1 MLCWEPSSHLGL
13 RGSTPRSLGHAD
25 SQAPQE
31 TMPRLPLR
39 VPFLQGLAA
48 IQGSSGHDKISSPR
62 AAPLLL
68 PSHSQGAPHSLLS
81 GSSGTLVPPTART
94 TDDGNSPASSA
105 TEGLSA
111 AAASL
116 AIIGE
121 INPLLAEILSI
132 MDATGAGE
140 EVAEGSPD
148 PEMAWDEES
157 VGADDVGLV
166 PDEPAVIR
174 LAELAGS
181 GVETRLGMM
190 GKKDP
195 AAPGSAE
202 LESARAKGILLGR
215 AWESRP
221 EILVAGVML
230 LAGLLTCEEASSAA
244 EEGAAGTMRET
255 EDC

>member
-1 MLCWEPSSHLGL
+1 M
-13 RGSTPRSLGHAD
+13 
-25 SQAPQE
+25 
-31 TMPRLPLR
+31 
-39 VPFLQGLAA
+39 
-48 IQGSSGHDKISSPR
+48 
-62 AAPLLL
+62 
-68 PSHSQGAPHSLLS
+68 
-81 GSSGTLVPPTART
+81 
-94 TDDGNSPASSA
+94 
-105 TEGLSA
+105 SA

-132 MDATGAGE
+132 IEAAGAGE
-140 EVAEGSPD
+140 EVATGSPD
-148 PEMAWDEES
+148 PETAWDEES

-166 PDEPAVIR
+166 PEEPAVIR

-195 AAPGSAE
+195 AVPGRAE

-221 EILVAGVML
+221 EIFVAGVML
-230 LAGLLTCEEASSAA
+230 LADLVACEEASSAA

-255 EDC
+255 EDCWLVGEALRLEFLELMAEKSIRSSLLDSSCSLSLEPRSEAGRPSTPELRMCRRS

>member
-1 MLCWEPSSHLGL
+1 MLLYYP
-13 RGSTPRSLGHAD
+13 
-25 SQAPQE
+25 
-31 TMPRLPLR
+31 LPT
-39 VPFLQGLAA
+39 
-48 IQGSSGHDKISSPR
+48 SSPMNNWV
-62 AAPLLL
+62 A
-68 PSHSQGAPHSLLS
+68 SHSLLS
-81 GSSGTLVPPTART
+81 KSLGTALPPTTSTR
-94 TDDGNSPASSA
+94 DEGNSPASTA

-132 MDATGAGE
+132 IDAAGAVE
-140 EVAEGSPD
+140 EVAAASPD

-166 PDEPAVIR
+166 PEEPAVIR

-195 AAPGSAE
+195 AVPGSAE

-230 LAGLLTCEEASSAA
+230 LADLLACEEASSAP

>member
-1 MLCWEPSSHLGL
+1 M
-13 RGSTPRSLGHAD
+13 
-25 SQAPQE
+25 
-31 TMPRLPLR
+31 
-39 VPFLQGLAA
+39 
-48 IQGSSGHDKISSPR
+48 
-62 AAPLLL
+62 
-68 PSHSQGAPHSLLS
+68 
-81 GSSGTLVPPTART
+81 
-94 TDDGNSPASSA
+94 
-105 TEGLSA
+105 SA

-132 MDATGAGE
+132 IEAAGAGE
-140 EVAEGSPD
+140 EVATGSPD
-148 PEMAWDEES
+148 PETAWDEES
-157 VGADDVGLV
+157 VGADDAGMV
-166 PDEPAVIR
+166 PEEPAVIR

-195 AAPGSAE
+195 AVPGSAE

-221 EILVAGVML
+221 EIFVAGVML
-230 LAGLLTCEEASSAA
+230 LADLAACEEARSAA

>member
-1 MLCWEPSSHLGL
+1 M
-13 RGSTPRSLGHAD
+13 
-25 SQAPQE
+25 
-31 TMPRLPLR
+31 
-39 VPFLQGLAA
+39 
-48 IQGSSGHDKISSPR
+48 
-62 AAPLLL
+62 
-68 PSHSQGAPHSLLS
+68 
-81 GSSGTLVPPTART
+81 
-94 TDDGNSPASSA
+94 
-105 TEGLSA
+105 SA

-132 MDATGAGE
+132 IEAAGAGE
-140 EVAEGSPD
+140 EVATGSPD
-148 PEMAWDEES
+148 AETAWDEES
-157 VGADDVGLV
+157 VGADDARLV
-166 PDEPAVIR
+166 LEPAVIR

-195 AAPGSAE
+195 AVPGSAE

-221 EILVAGVML
+221 EIFVAGVML
-230 LAGLLTCEEASSAA
+230 LADLVACEEASSAA

>member
-1 MLCWEPSSHLGL
+1 
-13 RGSTPRSLGHAD
+13 
-25 SQAPQE
+25 
-31 TMPRLPLR
+31 MPRLPSR
-39 VPFLQGLAA
+39 VHLLQGSRPNLFSHFCSF
-48 IQGSSGHDKISSPR
+48 ITPFPTSSPLDNQV
-62 AAPLLL
+62 A
-68 PSHSQGAPHSLLS
+68 SHSLLS
-81 GSSGTLVPPTART
+81 ISSGTLFPPTSRT
-94 TDDGNSPASSA
+94 TDGSNSPASSA

-132 MDATGAGE
+132 MDAAGAGE

-157 VGADDVGLV
+157 VGADDVGLA
-166 PDEPAVIR
+166 PDEPAAIR

-195 AAPGSAE
+195 AVPGSAE

-230 LAGLLTCEEASSAA
+230 LAGLLACEEASSAA

>member
-1 MLCWEPSSHLGL
+1 MALTLFISEDKRDEFAETVWPFDSLPWSLTLRSRLCSCRDSCPVPEDDPMASTGSCFTCTGL
-13 RGSTPRSLGHAD
+13 NRPGA
-25 SQAPQE
+25 AAC
-31 TMPRLPLR
+31 
-39 VPFLQGLAA
+39 PF
-48 IQGSSGHDKISSPR
+48 
-62 AAPLLL
+62 
-68 PSHSQGAPHSLLS
+68 
-81 GSSGTLVPPTART
+81 
-94 TDDGNSPASSA
+94 PASSA

-132 MDATGAGE
+132 MDAAGAGE

-157 VGADDVGLV
+157 VGADDVGLA
-166 PDEPAVIR
+166 PAEPAAIR

-195 AAPGSAE
+195 AVPGSAE

-230 LAGLLTCEEASSAA
+230 LAGLLACEEASSAA

>member
-1 MLCWEPSSHLGL
+1 MLRPPSRVRLLLGL
-13 RGSTPRSLGHAD
+13 T
-25 SQAPQE
+25 
-31 TMPRLPLR
+31 
-39 VPFLQGLAA
+39 A
-48 IQGSSGHDKISSPR
+48 IQGRTGHVQIYLPIS
-62 AAPLLL
+62 APLLP
-68 PSHSQGAPHSLLS
+68 PSPPPVPWTTRWLLIPS
-81 GSSGTLVPPTART
+81 SPYHQALIPPASRAADGS
-94 TDDGNSPASSA
+94 NSPASSA

-132 MDATGAGE
+132 MDAAGAGE

-157 VGADDVGLV
+157 VGADDVGLA
-166 PDEPAVIR
+166 PAEPAAIR

-195 AAPGSAE
+195 AVPGSAE

-230 LAGLLTCEEASSAA
+230 LAGLLACEEASSAA

>member
-1 MLCWEPSSHLGL
+1 MASAGSCFTWTGL
-13 RGSTPRSLGHAD
+13 NRPGGAGC
-25 SQAPQE
+25 
-31 TMPRLPLR
+31 
-39 VPFLQGLAA
+39 PF
-48 IQGSSGHDKISSPR
+48 
-62 AAPLLL
+62 
-68 PSHSQGAPHSLLS
+68 
-81 GSSGTLVPPTART
+81 
-94 TDDGNSPASSA
+94 PASSA

-132 MDATGAGE
+132 IEAAGAGE
-140 EVAEGSPD
+140 EVATGSPD
-148 PEMAWDEES
+148 PETAWDEES

-166 PDEPAVIR
+166 PEEPAVIR

-195 AAPGSAE
+195 AVPGSAE

-221 EILVAGVML
+221 EIFVAGVML
-230 LAGLLTCEEASSAA
+230 LADLVACEEASSAT